1 MLLSGGGG
9 SKVYPSVQQG
19 GFPMFKK
26 LLITG
31 AFLALPAAAIAADL
45 PVKATAYAPARP
57 ACAQF
62 GGWYA
67 GGHVG
72 YGTYDHT
79 WSDRDAWT
87 SELSDDLQRSNVKL
101 DKSGFRRCSGWV
113 QLADQLHGVRRT
125 SRLFVGEYQG
135 FLVGH
140 RQ

>member
-9 SKVYPSVQQG
+9 SKSVPKRSTR

-67 GGHVG
+67 GGHAATVRTTTLG
-72 YGTYDHT
+72 AIGTLGRLNCPT
-79 WSDRDAWT
+79 T
-87 SELSDDLQRSNVKL
+87 SSAQM
-101 DKSGFRRCSGWV
+101 
-113 QLADQLHGVRRT
+113 
-125 SRLFVGEYQG
+125 
-135 FLVGH
+135 
-140 RQ
+140 